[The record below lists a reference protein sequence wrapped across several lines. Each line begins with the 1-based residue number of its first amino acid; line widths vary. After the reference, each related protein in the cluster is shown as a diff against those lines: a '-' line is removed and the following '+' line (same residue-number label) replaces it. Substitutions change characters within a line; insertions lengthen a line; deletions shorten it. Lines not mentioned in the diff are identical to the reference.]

1 MYIYVFAYNIICTEP
16 RKTKPILFIEKKNT
30 IHSRCYK
37 HHIILTLKTRLKTL
51 DNKSTFNIYI
61 NITVSIFRYNN
72 ILITLKDPCKNRY
85 Y

>member
-1 MYIYVFAYNIICTEP
+1 MYLHIISSALNPERQNQYCSS
-16 RKTKPILFIEKKNT
+16 KKKNT